1 MRPILFLISITATIA
16 AHSQDAAIIT
26 VKAGEDMSVLYRY
39 VYRYQQFLPGRVYF
53 TNDSARSVFNYNRL
67 DDRFEFIGEK
77 NDTLVIAD
85 ERSVRQVI
93 INRDSFYFHNGGY
106 LLSLGDYGFARLLV
120 KESLKLVDEKN
131 IGSYGMSSS
140 THTIESKRTLLSLQ
154 TMTLQLNK
162 DLVFSREQIFYFQHK
177 DNYLLATRKNI
188 LRLLDSKQKSL
199 VEGFIAS
206 QAVDLK
212 KQEDLQ
218 RLFQYIVSI
227 KKQ

>member
-1 MRPILFLISITATIA
+1 MRPILFFICFTATTVT
-16 AHSQDAAIIT
+16 HSQDASIIT
-26 VKAGEDMSVLYRY
+26 VKAGEDMSVLYGH
-39 VYRYQQFLPGRVYF
+39 VYHYSQFLPGRVYF
-53 TNDSARSVFNYNRL
+53 TSDSARSRFNYNRL

-93 INRDSFYFHNGGY
+93 INQDSFYFHNGGY
-106 LLSLGDYGFARLLV
+106 LLSVGDYGFTRLLV

-131 IGSYGMSSS
+131 IGSYGISSS

-162 DLVFSREQIFYFQHK
+162 DLVFSREHQFFLLHK

-188 LRLLDSKQKSL
+188 LKLLDSKEKSF
-199 VEGFIAS
+199 VEGFIAT
-206 QAVDLK
+206 QAIDLK

-218 RLFQYIVSI
+218 KLFQYIVSL